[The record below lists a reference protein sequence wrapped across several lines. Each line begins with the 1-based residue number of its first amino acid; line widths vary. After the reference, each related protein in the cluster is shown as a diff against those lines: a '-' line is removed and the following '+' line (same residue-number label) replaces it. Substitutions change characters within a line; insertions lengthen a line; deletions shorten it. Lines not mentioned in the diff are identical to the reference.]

1 VTWEI
6 FKVKL
11 LEQMTIHSIFAV
23 YNILPLAGRV
33 VPPAV

>member
-1 VTWEI
+1 MKYSRVN
-6 FKVKL
+6 VL
-11 LEQMTIHSIFAV
+11 GQMTIHLIFAV